1 VTKEIDLQAILV
13 AFSWT
18 GNFSRSHILEN
29 FTPFSA
35 LVGGVLIGLSATL
48 LLLFNG
54 RIAGISGILNGLFF
68 AAKNDRLWRL
78 LFLLGL
84 FLGALLFRFGVPDFN
99 SPRHY
104 PLPLLAIGGFLVGF
118 GAKLANGCVSGHGV
132 CGLANLSVRS
142 LVATCTFMTAGMLT
156 VYIVRHVLGLTA

>member
-1 VTKEIDLQAILV
+1 
-13 AFSWT
+13 
-18 GNFSRSHILEN
+18 LEN
-29 FTPFSA
+29 FTPFSSLA
-35 LVGGVLIGLSATL
+35 GGALIGISATL

-54 RIAGISGILNGLFF
+54 RVAGISGILNGLFF
-68 AAKNDRLWRL
+68 APKNDRLWRL
-78 LFLLGL
+78 FLLFGI

-99 SPRHY
+99 TPRLHY

-132 CGLANLSVRS
+132 CGLANLSIRS

-156 VYIVRHVLGLTA
+156 VYIVRHVLELAA

>member
-1 VTKEIDLQAILV
+1 M
-13 AFSWT
+13 
-18 GNFSRSHILEN
+18 EN

-35 LVGGVLIGLSATL
+35 LAGGALIGISATL

-54 RIAGISGILNGLFF
+54 RIAGISGILNGAFF

-84 FLGALLFRFGVPDFN
+84 FLGALLFAIVAPDFN
-99 SPRHY
+99 TPRQHY

-118 GAKLANGCVSGHGV
+118 GAKLANGCISGHGV
-132 CGLANLSVRS
+132 CGLANLSIRS
-142 LVATCTFMTAGMLT
+142 LVATCTFMGAGMLT
-156 VYIVRHVLGLTA
+156 VYLVRHVLELVT

>member
-1 VTKEIDLQAILV
+1 
-13 AFSWT
+13 
-18 GNFSRSHILEN
+18 LEN

-35 LVGGVLIGLSATL
+35 LAGGALIGISATL

-68 AAKNDRLWRL
+68 SAKNDRLWRL

-84 FLGALLFRFGVPDFN
+84 FLGALLFNIVVPDFN
-99 SPRHY
+99 MPRQNY

-132 CGLANLSVRS
+132 CGLANLSIRS
-142 LVATCTFMTAGMLT
+142 LVATCTFMGAGMLT
-156 VYIVRHVLGLTA
+156 VYVVRHLLELAA